1 MEVFV
6 LGIIVALN
14 FAIIKMKLDKHRYE
28 DAIFDGL
35 LLFGITLLF
44 SGSYAGLAVGTVASL
59 FISLFFLKSP
69 PTFFSGPSGF
79 FAEFKRR
86 ARRSEIDS
94 LDI

>member
-1 MEVFV
+1 MEVFI

-14 FAIIKMKLDKHRYE
+14 FIIIKLKLDKHRYE

-35 LLFGITLLF
+35 LLLGITVLF

-69 PTFFSGPSGF
+69 PKFFSGPSGF
-79 FAEFKRR
+79 VAEFKHR
-86 ARRSEIDS
+86 ARRRQIANF
-94 LDI
+94 DI